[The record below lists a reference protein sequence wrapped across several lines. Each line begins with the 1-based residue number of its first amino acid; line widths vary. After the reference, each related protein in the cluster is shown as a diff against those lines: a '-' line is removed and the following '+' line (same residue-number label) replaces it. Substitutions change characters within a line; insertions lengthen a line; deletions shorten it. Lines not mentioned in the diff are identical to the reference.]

1 MRVTITDIAKRAKVS
16 PSTVSRVIADN
27 PRISA
32 ATKEK
37 VLRIMKEMNYHPN
50 IIARSLVNQT
60 TKIIGVVMPGMA
72 EQSLQHP
79 FYPELLGG
87 IASMANNQGYKIH
100 GQRVLTVDEEREMV
114 KELTGDFVED
124 YPSNITD
131 DNPTVDQLNKNGFPL
146 S

>member
-79 FYPELLGG
+79 FTRIRDRRWP
-87 IASMANNQGYKIH
+87 
-100 GQRVLTVDEEREMV
+100 
-114 KELTGDFVED
+114 
-124 YPSNITD
+124 ITRI
-131 DNPTVDQLNKNGFPL
+131 
-146 S
+146 